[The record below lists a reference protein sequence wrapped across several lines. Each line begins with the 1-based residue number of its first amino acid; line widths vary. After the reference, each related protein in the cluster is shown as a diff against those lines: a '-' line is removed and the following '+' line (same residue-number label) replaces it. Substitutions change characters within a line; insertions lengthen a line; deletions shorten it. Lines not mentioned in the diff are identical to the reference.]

1 MAQAGRLVVL
11 GDAGTDLGDSIYE
24 AEIYIRG
31 NVASLGADC
40 IQKPMEEQHLAVV
53 SQLLDRAR
61 LDADPASF
69 TRYGSARKL
78 YHFSIDHM
86 DEY

>member
-1 MAQAGRLVVL
+1 M
-11 GDAGTDLGDSIYE
+11 D
-24 AEIYIRG
+24 
-31 NVASLGADC
+31 
-40 IQKPMEEQHLAVV
+40 EQHLAVV
-53 SQLLDRAR
+53 AQLLDRAK
-61 LDADPASF
+61 LEADPASF

>member
-1 MAQAGRLVVL
+1 VL

-24 AEIYIRG
+24 AEIYVRG
-31 NVASLGADC
+31 EVASLGADC
-40 IQKPMEEQHLAVV
+40 EEKPLDDEHKAILG
-53 SQLLDRAR
+53 QLLQRAGF
-61 LDADPASF
+61 DADASSF
-69 TRYGSARKL
+69 KRYGSARRL